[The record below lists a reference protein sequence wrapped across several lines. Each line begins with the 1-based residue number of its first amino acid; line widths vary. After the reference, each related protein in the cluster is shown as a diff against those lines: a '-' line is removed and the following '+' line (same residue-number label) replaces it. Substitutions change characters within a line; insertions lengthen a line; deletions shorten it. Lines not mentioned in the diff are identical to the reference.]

1 MKILM
6 IEDDQETVD
15 VIKLTLENQ
24 DPGTEVKSFLKGLEG
39 LETARS
45 ERFDVVVLDLG
56 LPDIDGIK
64 LLRELRGFSRIP
76 VLIISARHD
85 PEVITNALDLGA
97 EDYILK
103 PFPFKTLLST
113 LKDIST
119 PRGAINQVAPDL
131 RFNDSE
137 REMIVKG
144 THIKLSEAEWKILNT
159 LVSHSGRIVPT
170 KTLAKILCGDG
181 FASDSSV
188 NLIIYLLRK
197 KLGDDPYSPK
207 IIIAEYGAGYR
218 FMRTSTMMP
227 DIITDNSGCSIN

>member
-24 DPGTEVKSFLKGLEG
+24 EPGIEVKSFLNGLEG
-39 LETARS
+39 LDSIRS
-45 ERFDVVVLDLG
+45 ERFDIVVLDLG

-64 LLRELRGFSRIP
+64 LLQELRGFSRIP

-113 LKDIST
+113 IKDIST
-119 PRGAINQVAPDL
+119 SRRGSNQVDPDL
-131 RFNDSE
+131 QFNDSE

-144 THIKLSEAEWKILNT
+144 KHVKLSEAEWKVLNILI
-159 LVSHSGRIVPT
+159 SHSGRIVPM
-170 KTLAKILCGDG
+170 KTLAKSLSADG
-181 FASDSSV
+181 FAGDSTV

-197 KLGDDPYSPK
+197 KLGDDPYRPK
-207 IIIAEYGAGYR
+207 IIVAEYGAGYR
-218 FMRTSTMMP
+218 FMRPSAMIP
-227 DIITDNSGCSIN
+227 ENITDNSGCSIN